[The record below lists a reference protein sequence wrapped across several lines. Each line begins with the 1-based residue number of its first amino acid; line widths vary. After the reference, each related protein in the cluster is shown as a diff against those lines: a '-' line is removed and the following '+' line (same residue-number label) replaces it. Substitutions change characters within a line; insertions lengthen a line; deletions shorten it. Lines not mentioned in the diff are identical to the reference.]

1 MTSFAIIKFPDKEE
15 EEKALVKQRYL
26 IDGRECILKIPARAM
41 LADLSERKV
50 FVSYHHDSLSHNE
63 LRKHFEKFGKVEE
76 VFISTPWRHF
86 AFVTFRS
93 AAVAQSLVDKEH
105 EINGIGLVTK
115 KWRSRELEPKM
126 ERWQGREE
134 EKTGNKWGREVEQR
148 LGNKWGSREEEE
160 RRREW
165 RESSVRREARENR
178 KEWREVSLRRE
189 DKEEERQ
196 WKEEGRKVWWESPVR
211 REVKKEGTEWWES
224 SEDGENKE
232 NKEDKEN
239 KENKEEGESKRIR
252 ILEETTELI
261 QGVDHFINI
270 KKEPQA

>member
-1 MTSFAIIKFPDKEE
+1 MTSFAIIKFPDQEE

-26 IDGRECILKIPARAM
+26 IDGRECVLKIPARAM

-148 LGNKWGSREEEE
+148 LGNKWGREEEE

-232 NKEDKEN
+232 NKEN
-239 KENKEEGESKRIR
+239 KEDKEEGESKRIR